1 LRKLGTR
8 GAGDSGSG
16 ALASLRASSRPRASR
31 LVATAREA
39 NEPRTSNAAMAD
51 YAREDDNSALFTS
64 SERHEIANENDGNL
78 AARPHRDVAFKRAF
92 ATSLAV
98 TILCGL
104 LALSRVSADAH
115 VLTEAETLNKYES
128 CHAANGVGARRRT
141 LLEDGADE
149 DAATAL
155 TKARPYVVMAMLG
168 ACAMGALALTA
179 FKRHP
184 RFATWS
190 MIYVKIGSCFALS
203 IAFAIERMAFPC
215 ILFALFAAFFAYWM
229 HATRDRVELVAKL
242 LGAAST
248 ALKDNPHLITTSVFA
263 GLAVIVSS
271 IMFFTCVWGAYMN
284 GSIAPSDYETYRG
297 GKCYYGEEVVP
308 CCEWQTDGWVGPYV
322 VFALLVWL
330 WSHMIAAEMRTF
342 VIGGSIS
349 RWYFAPAGTTAF
361 VGTTREFIGHA
372 FGASFGSLAFGGLV
386 LTGVTILRNLN
397 ERLRRESRGFMAI
410 LACIVTAVMDC
421 IAEIIETITK
431 FATIQCAITGE
442 SLLESGR
449 EVTRLLKDN
458 FLSALR
464 VWWLPEMI
472 LNMTALFFA
481 IFYGVVVGIS
491 VHVGVQVSTG
501 DDDLAHNVGAI
512 VGACAGVSS
521 IVILSFLFSVLLT
534 CIDAVFICYA
544 RDKDENM
551 ITKPEIVAI
560 YDEVTEKTRA
570 PDVAVAAA
578 QRAQRPPPT
587 ARSDP
592 GVVFQTPN
600 APMMYGRPD
609 GNSLV

>member
-51 YAREDDNSALFTS
+51 CAREDDDSALFTS

-284 GSIAPSDYETYRG
+284 GS
-297 GKCYYGEEVVP
+297 
-308 CCEWQTDGWVGPYV
+308 
-322 VFALLVWL
+322 
-330 WSHMIAAEMRTF
+330 
-342 VIGGSIS
+342 
-349 RWYFAPAGTTAF
+349 
-361 VGTTREFIGHA
+361 
-372 FGASFGSLAFGGLV
+372 
-386 LTGVTILRNLN
+386 
-397 ERLRRESRGFMAI
+397 
-410 LACIVTAVMDC
+410 
-421 IAEIIETITK
+421 
-431 FATIQCAITGE
+431 
-442 SLLESGR
+442 
-449 EVTRLLKDN
+449 
-458 FLSALR
+458 
-464 VWWLPEMI
+464 
-472 LNMTALFFA
+472 
-481 IFYGVVVGIS
+481 
-491 VHVGVQVSTG
+491 
-501 DDDLAHNVGAI
+501 
-512 VGACAGVSS
+512 
-521 IVILSFLFSVLLT
+521 
-534 CIDAVFICYA
+534 
-544 RDKDENM
+544 
-551 ITKPEIVAI
+551 
-560 YDEVTEKTRA
+560 
-570 PDVAVAAA
+570 
-578 QRAQRPPPT
+578 
-587 ARSDP
+587 
-592 GVVFQTPN
+592 
-600 APMMYGRPD
+600 
-609 GNSLV
+609 